1 MDLEPVEKWKECVEL
16 ERRRL
21 AAGERPKP
29 LFSNGVQRAG
39 AGEEELQA
47 ARTSVEDLQS
57 AVETAD
63 WSMES
68 YNYGSDLAVTRAEE
82 ALEKARARQEE
93 KLQAAEAERDAAE
106 KKLEEARARTDV
118 GEEELVLS
126 AQAAVESAEKA
137 ERAAEDAGIETE
149 EKLLSA
155 ARTVESAQRA
165 LEQARRKAE
174 EERQSGEAGS
184 REREAAGGRLT
195 APVDGTAA
203 SILSQPGRTQEGA
216 QAAVLTRN
224 DQGFAFRGKLD
235 QKKAEDLAAED
246 QGKLTFTLEGKAG
259 SAEAIITSVG
269 AADSQGQVTVT
280 AQLPEGNY
288 GSGGS
293 AELEISKRS
302 QQYDMVLPLSALR
315 MGGGDAYV
323 LVIQEKQSVMGVEQ
337 TVVKKTVT
345 LQEQDSGNMAVEGA
359 LLESDQVVI
368 SSNKPVEE
376 GDRVRLETT
385 NE

>member
-137 ERAAEDAGIETE
+137 LRTAERAAEDAGIETE

-224 DQGFAFRGKLD
+224 DQGLAFRGKLD

-302 QQYDMVLPLSALR
+302 QQ
-315 MGGGDAYV
+315 
-323 LVIQEKQSVMGVEQ
+323 
-337 TVVKKTVT
+337 
-345 LQEQDSGNMAVEGA
+345 
-359 LLESDQVVI
+359 
-368 SSNKPVEE
+368 
-376 GDRVRLETT
+376 
-385 NE
+385 